1 VASANSEMTND
12 RPASPVTLVLG
23 ASERP
28 DRYANMAVH
37 RLVGHGHRVVAVGLR
52 PGWIAEVP
60 IVTALPEA
68 PIDTVTLYVGP
79 TALEGWRQALLDLK
93 PRRII
98 FNPGTEHPDFEKEA
112 RSKGIATEQACTLVM
127 LAAGTY

>member
-1 VASANSEMTND
+1 MASANSEMTND

-68 PIDTVTLYVGP
+68 LIDTVTLYVGP